1 MDASG
6 AAARS
11 YPEHGHNLLLM
22 ALPAGDLERLRPA
35 MEAVWLP
42 AGKVLHEPGEKLS
55 HVYFPATCLASLVC
69 LMEDGATPEVSL
81 IGSEGM
87 IGLAALTGGERVAHR
102 AVVFA
107 EGHAYRLRA
116 EAIRAA
122 LGRAGGRRR
131 GALNLVLL
139 RYLQALLTQMS
150 QTAVCNRQH
159 AIPQQLCRWLLFCV
173 DRSGS
178 SELSM
183 THEQIAGLLGVRR
196 EGVTEAA
203 GRLQAAGLIQYQR
216 GHITVLDRAGL
227 EARCCECYRVVRKEY
242 ERLLPGAFM
251 ESLSNEV

>member
-1 MDASG
+1 MAEPSG
-6 AAARS
+6 AGARS
-11 YPEHGHNLLLM
+11 YPDHGPNALLT
-22 ALPAGDLERLRPA
+22 ALPESDRERLLPA
-35 MEAVWLP
+35 LEAVWLP
-42 AGKVLHEPGEKLS
+42 VGKVLHEVGEKLT

-69 LMEDGATPEVSL
+69 VMEDGASPEVSL

-107 EGHAYRLRA
+107 EGHAYRLRC
-116 EAIRAA
+116 EAIHEA

-139 RYLQALLTQMS
+139 RYLQALLTQMA

-178 SELSM
+178 NELRM
-183 THEQIAGLLGVRR
+183 TQELIAGLLGVRR

-242 ERLLPGAFM
+242 ERLLPGSFM
-251 ESLSNEV
+251 ETV